1 MAFTGFTKAGIS
13 FFKELAVNNQKEWF
27 EKNRGTY
34 EQHVLDPLKELASGL
49 GPLLTGIDGH
59 IDTTP
64 QVNRAI
70 SRIYRDTRFSKD
82 KSPLRT
88 DAWLSFKRPA
98 KIWGN
103 GPEFYFYFTTDDY
116 QYGMG
121 YYAASAENME
131 RFRDYMAAFP
141 EKFRPICDRYREQSL
156 FELVGE
162 DYKRP
167 LPNALPDEFQRWFQK
182 KTFCVHYLGKIDDT
196 FFSAQL
202 QNDIEKAF
210 AFHADLYRFLTE
222 SSRF

>member
-27 EKNRGTY
+27 EKNRATY
-34 EQHVLDPLKELASGL
+34 EQHVLEPLKELASGL
-49 GPLLTGIDGH
+49 GPLLTGIDGL

-64 QVNRAI
+64 QINRAI

-103 GPEFYFYFTTDDY
+103 VPEFYFYFTTDDY

-131 RFRDYMAAFP
+131 RFRDYMAAFS
-141 EKFRPICDRYREQSL
+141 EKFRAICDRYMEQSL

-167 LPNALPDEFQRWFQK
+167 LPNALPDDFQRWFQK
-182 KTFCVHYLGKIDDT
+182 RTFCVRYLGKIDDT

-210 AFHADLYRFLTE
+210 AFHADLYRFLNE